1 MARRGRLLTLQA
13 EYLEGYLPLLIAV
26 IAATGFVVV
35 SVFLGIMLAPQQYSR
50 LKRAIFECG
59 MESEEG
65 SWRQMHVRYYLVAI
79 LFVIFAV
86 EGVFLFPW
94 ASVLGELGT
103 FGFVEM
109 MVFMTI
115 LFFGLVYAWRK
126 GALEWRSE

>member
-1 MARRGRLLTLQA
+1 
-13 EYLEGYLPLLIAV
+13 LESYLPLLIAV

-35 SVFLGIMLAPQQYSR
+35 SIFLGIMLAPQQYSR
-50 LKRAIFECG
+50 LKRTIFECG

-94 ASVLGELGT
+94 AAVLGELGT